1 MTESKVPCTRPLKA
15 GHRRVDPCQC
25 RGDFLHQPNKMHL
38 VVGTNYYG
46 VLCGRCGKHVPLLAR
61 NKPVRWALGSKPGT
75 YLCPYCG
82 YSAGYRADELKSRMF
97 TELPILGHR
106 NIQHTVR
113 YTELSPTRFKDFWRK

>member
-1 MTESKVPCTRPLKA
+1 MAQHSA
-15 GHRRVDPCQC
+15 
-25 RGDFLHQPNKMHL
+25 HL

-75 YLCPYCG
+75 YLCPYRG
-82 YSAGYRADELKSRMF
+82 YSAGYRADELKSRIL
-97 TELPILGHR
+97 TELPILRHR

-113 YTELSPTRFKDFWRK
+113 YTELSPTRYKDFWRK